1 MINKLDKLNGQFM
14 YGQEQ
19 VLKVHTVPLYKKY
32 NLFNYIYN
40 YDLKEELYLMFEWNN
55 RDVKEPANN

>member
-1 MINKLDKLNGQFM
+1 MAIM

-19 VLKVHTVPLYKKY
+19 VLKVHTVQLYKKY
-32 NLFNYIYN
+32 NLFNYTYN